1 MALMKNNHGP
11 WSRKQLRKM
20 KHIVE
25 VLSVGEW
32 FESSVTTWHT
42 ILLKYMKIK
51 EFDPDT
57 QIHWRHDTPGAAPRD
72 NMVFHDTQNAKTGVP
87 VVDSG
92 IGGGGVCGTLYF
104 SFEAAA
110 RSTGRNWWF

>member
-1 MALMKNNHGP
+1 MA
-11 WSRKQLRKM
+11 
-20 KHIVE
+20 
-25 VLSVGEW
+25 
-32 FESSVTTWHT
+32 
-42 ILLKYMKIK
+42 
-51 EFDPDT
+51 
-57 QIHWRHDTPGAAPRD
+57 
-72 NMVFHDTQNAKTGVP
+72 FHDTQNAKTGVP

>member
-1 MALMKNNHGP
+1 MKSHLRSKYFKYALN
-11 WSRKQLRKM
+11 L
-20 KHIVE
+20 
-25 VLSVGEW
+25 
-32 FESSVTTWHT
+32 
-42 ILLKYMKIK
+42 ILIPKPL
-51 EFDPDT
+51 
-57 QIHWRHDTPGAAPRD
+57 ASPRD